1 MLRENLLDLA
11 PISSIEYARNFR
23 DLVLLPDICVSCDG
37 AVMSILLFSK
47 VPIEE
52 LNGRKVALTNTSAT
66 SQALLRIL
74 LNQKY
79 HLNPEYFESPPELGS
94 MLLEADAALL
104 IGDDALRSNYRLK
117 DRIYVYDLGQEWKDY
132 TGEAMV
138 FAVWAVRREFARR
151 EREQLARVKEAMI
164 QSMRFSLQNI
174 QDVAQKAAEWEIFAP
189 EFLEEYFHMLRFDF
203 DARQQKGLL
212 AYYREAANIGVLN
225 EVPLE
230 FVEV

>member
-1 MLRENLLDLA
+1 
-11 PISSIEYARNFR
+11 
-23 DLVLLPDICVSCDG
+23 VSCDG

-74 LNQKY
+74 LNRKY
-79 HLNPEYFESPPELGS
+79 HLSPEYFESPPELGS

-117 DRIYVYDLGQEWKDY
+117 DRLYVYDLGQEWKDH

-138 FAVWAVRREFARR
+138 FAVWAVRREFAQR
-151 EREQLARVKEAMI
+151 EREQLA
-164 QSMRFSLQNI
+164 
-174 QDVAQKAAEWEIFAP
+174 
-189 EFLEEYFHMLRFDF
+189 
-203 DARQQKGLL
+203 
-212 AYYREAANIGVLN
+212 GVRLC
-225 EVPLE
+225 
-230 FVEV
+230 VE